1 MITTLAIANTSI
13 ISHNYYFFFVV
24 RTQNNDRSQKTG
36 YPVGIGNRV
45 KWGKSL
51 KEPTGAGNI
60 LFLDLGGGNRHVNI
74 CKNSSCKLPF

>member
-13 ISHNYYFFFVV
+13 ISHNCFFFVI

-45 KWGKSL
+45 K
-51 KEPTGAGNI
+51 
-60 LFLDLGGGNRHVNI
+60 
-74 CKNSSCKLPF
+74 